1 MKRKIITG
9 GNWWD
14 KLGKPEYGGE
24 IIIRADRNIEFRN
37 LANIDSA
44 WLEKLHTDDWTLNPA
59 VFDYKMCWR
68 PPQFLK
74 GQLAESW
81 EFTAPGICVVHLRLC
96 GLGGGF
102 SKPSQQSSAPLEEL
116 MSVTAVDQYTVVFK
130 WKTTNPEFI
139 METLFGV
146 DSALWLENP
155 DAIKEWGNII
165 G

>member
-1 MKRKIITG
+1 MKRKIITN

-24 IIIRADRNIEFRN
+24 IVIRADRNIVFRN

-68 PPQFLK
+68 PPQYLK

-81 EFTAPGICVVHLRLC
+81 EFTAPGICVVHLRK
-96 GLGGGF
+96 GIHWQNIPAGQR
-102 SKPSQQSSAPLEEL
+102 K
-116 MSVTAVDQYTVVFK
+116 
-130 WKTTNPEFI
+130 
-139 METLFGV
+139 GV
-146 DSALWLENP
+146 HRR
-155 DAIKEWGNII
+155 
-165 G
+165 